1 MEAEVE
7 QKTSDACMALA
18 KRLACGGG
26 GVYLSRCHGYWGR
39 KEERKKSGRTCF
51 VISSCSSR
59 GNVANWSNLV
69 PMRKGIAV
77 CTIIREGEKEINR
90 VFRIFFFYKKKNSP
104 GSKKK
109 LCPTLLNPL
118 AWRYHSFTEFR
129 VDFRERSNMKRIA
142 TASLHT
148 RGSIFTNS
156 RWPPRS
162 QIENVIVVRRTE
174 IVFSIKLTPV
184 KQKKKNKEKKKKRRW
199 TRLSRCGDWGGK
211 ANRAFGYSPRRNCP
225 RHTWPS
231 NLFFLSASHRPSRP
245 W

>member
-1 MEAEVE
+1 MGSPTPSISGMTHLRSNAFASTILKIFCTLMEAEVE

-109 LCPTLLNPL
+109 TLPDL
-118 AWRYHSFTEFR
+118 
-129 VDFRERSNMKRIA
+129 VK
-142 TASLHT
+142 
-148 RGSIFTNS
+148 
-156 RWPPRS
+156 PPRLAIPLFHRIQGRFS
-162 QIENVIVVRRTE
+162 WKIKHEENSN
-174 IVFSIKLTPV
+174 SIIAHERKHIHKLSLT
-184 KQKKKNKEKKKKRRW
+184 
-199 TRLSRCGDWGGK
+199 
-211 ANRAFGYSPRRNCP
+211 A
-225 RHTWPS
+225 
-231 NLFFLSASHRPSRP
+231 
-245 W
+245 